1 MAFTQAKLAIG
12 NEPAFREFT
21 AVLEQVFSAANVE
34 RFLKSVG
41 KKGLRVRQFEQVCDA
56 GLLDAYHGGKSVPEL
71 WQQITVAD
79 QSQVREQY
87 LTKLEEVTPEV
98 RQKFAK
104 LYQYA

>member
-1 MAFTQAKLAIG
+1 MAFTQAKLTVG

-21 AVLEQVFSAANVE
+21 EVLGQAFSAANVE

-41 KKGLRVRQFEQVCDA
+41 RKGLRVREFEKVRDA
-56 GLLDAYHGGKSVPEL
+56 GLFDAYRGGKSTVEL
-71 WQQITVAD
+71 WSQLAVAD

-87 LTKLEEVTPEV
+87 LTKLEEVAPEV